1 MNTEEQEEHV
11 QACLSKDAPKIHAGG
26 IRYVGKVQPCAD
38 GLEAMMLTMLVVVY
52 KLTPS
57 STLIGQEC
65 VICFE
70 EFESG
75 K

>member
-1 MNTEEQEEHV
+1 MR
-11 QACLSKDAPKIHAGG
+11 AA
-26 IRYVGKVQPCAD
+26 YV
-38 GLEAMMLTMLVVVY
+38 MLVSVALYSTIWHDAHVSAFFLVY

-75 K
+75 THLYYTVVIQGAILFMVLFQHR